1 MIAKLARD
9 DRALGSPPTG
19 GAVAGEA
26 YTSGMASLSDR
37 CGRCEQEFPYAL
49 PICPT
54 CHKSVCETCA
64 VRMGGSV
71 FCGTE
76 CAHGFFFGGQDD
88 VEDESDLR
96 LLEDEE

>member
-1 MIAKLARD
+1 
-9 DRALGSPPTG
+9 
-19 GAVAGEA
+19 
-26 YTSGMASLSDR
+26 MASLSDR

-54 CHKSVCETCA
+54 CHKSVCESCA